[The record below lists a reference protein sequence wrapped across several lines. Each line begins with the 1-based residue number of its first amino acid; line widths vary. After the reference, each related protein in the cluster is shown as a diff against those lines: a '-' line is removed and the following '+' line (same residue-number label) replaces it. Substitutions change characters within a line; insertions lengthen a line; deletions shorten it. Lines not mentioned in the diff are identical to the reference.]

1 MDVPCVYYW
10 LSTFLSPTCL
20 CVAWT
25 SFVFFLFL
33 LRRPLWEDRRHY
45 VHIPGDNGHHASHR
59 GDLLGHGHGLWPD
72 LAPTSLL
79 RPHKGDTQVIQENY
93 WSVVIVEAALGL
105 ISIKSQSLPQV
116 TYFDYGIHINL
127 NISVDLISKLMRQH
141 AASCCLFFQPL
152 SLDCLFLGFFSF

>member
-105 ISIKSQSLPQV
+105 VSIKSQNLPQI

-127 NISVDLISKLMRQH
+127 NISVDLISRLMRQH
-141 AASCCLFFQPL
+141 AASCYSLLQPL
-152 SLDCLFLGFFSF
+152 SFDCLFLGFFSF